1 MKPQKQRII
10 ILIAFIS
17 FLLGLFAAVLPHGKY
32 LVFISNEDD
41 ALSGYV
47 KLQSNEF
54 QVKYIH
60 SIHLTEV
67 IESLEVL
74 PDASLMMTEVE
85 YSDFAVGMPS
95 NVDEGE
101 EFVQEDG
108 KYFIRNMTTVLPEY
122 RMFVGDIDEA
132 LLLSVDGTDYDLKK
146 SLNRGASYTLRIEE
160 LSFLQKIQGS
170 ELK

>member
-1 MKPQKQRII
+1 MKQRRR
-10 ILIAFIS
+10 ILLVTFIS
-17 FLLGLFAAVLPHGKY
+17 LLLISVFAVVPTGNY
-32 LVFISNEDD
+32 LLFISNEDGEL
-41 ALSGYV
+41 AGYI
-47 KLQSNEF
+47 KLENSAF
-54 QVKYIH
+54 QVKYVH

-74 PDASLMMTEVE
+74 PDGSMMMTEVE

-95 NVDEGE
+95 NADDGE

-108 KYFIRNMTTVLPEY
+108 KYFIRNMTTLLPEY

-132 LLLSVDGTDYDLKK
+132 LLLSVAGTDYDLKK
-146 SLNRGASYTLRIEE
+146 TLSRGTSYTLSVKQ

-170 ELK
+170 ELQ